1 MDLALAGQKPPLSVV
16 GSDSPMGAGLT
27 HDLQVTPGVVAEW
40 PPQVTV
46 VYRGPDTG
54 MILRGNY
61 VLSLWPIMGSPVL
74 LHVETMQGTPSTA
87 IKVWYHKP
95 GKVPVAATLLSQDK
109 KLACILPDGRDLP
122 LLVPKTTVSFRP

>member
-1 MDLALAGQKPPLSVV
+1 M
-16 GSDSPMGAGLT
+16 T
-27 HDLQVTPGVVAEW
+27 HDLQVTSGVVAEW

-61 VLSLWPIMGSPVL
+61 VLSLWPIMGSPVV
-74 LHVETMQGTPSTA
+74 LHVATMQGDP
-87 IKVWYHKP
+87 KHCHKGLVPKP